1 MKLTDDIVKAFHI
14 CISEGYESVADF
26 AKQANVSA
34 ETITKYMRKET
45 QFIKDETWSQLQPLL
60 MPYMKKKPVS
70 LGSKYIELE
79 TNQRI
84 LLDAF
89 GDLPE
94 DVQEKKL
101 LEIVALAR
109 EYIGKKGNPT
119 PEN

>member
-1 MKLTDDIVKAFHI
+1 
-14 CISEGYESVADF
+14 
-26 AKQANVSA
+26 
-34 ETITKYMRKET
+34 
-45 QFIKDETWSQLQPLL
+45 

-119 PEN
+119 SEN